1 MKGKQSCPLDRL
13 HEMAFEYHT
22 LDFLC
27 RRHCTL
33 DVCVG
38 QNYLELYSEPDP
50 CGDDDDSR
58 QELPF

>member
-1 MKGKQSCPLDRL
+1 
-13 HEMAFEYHT
+13 MAFEYHT